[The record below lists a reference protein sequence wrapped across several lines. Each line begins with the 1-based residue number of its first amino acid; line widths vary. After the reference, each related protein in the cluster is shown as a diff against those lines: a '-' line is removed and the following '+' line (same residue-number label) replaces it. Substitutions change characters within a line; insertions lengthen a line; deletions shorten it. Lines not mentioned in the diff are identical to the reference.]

1 MVAKEARSGQTLCIW
16 QDELAELAV
25 PPFDTGA
32 DALFVAYY
40 ASAEIG
46 CFLALGWEPPSRI
59 LDLFTE
65 FRAETNGVRPTHGNG
80 LLGALSYFGL
90 PMMGGDEKT
99 TMRDLVLTGGPWT
112 DDEQVAILN
121 YCQGDVEALLRLLP
135 AMAGWLAPA
144 GKNDS
149 QRLGQ
154 ALLRGRYMAAVAG
167 MEHIGTPID
176 TGSLRR
182 LQNGWDGIKLALIQE
197 VDNDFGVYDG
207 QTFKAARFEDWL
219 ISNQIPW
226 TRLPTGRLAMD
237 DDTFRQM
244 AKAYPRIAP
253 LRELR
258 HALGALRLNK
268 LQVGEDGRN
277 RCLLSPFAA
286 KTGRN
291 QPSNAKFI
299 FGPSRWFRCLI
310 KPKDGWGIAYL
321 DFSSQ
326 EIAIAA
332 ALSGDQALIEA
343 YLSGD
348 PYMEFAKQAG
358 LAPPDATKDTHKDVR
373 NRCKQIVLGVGYG
386 MGPEAMAQRAGI
398 SAVEAR
404 DLLRHHHETY
414 RVFWAWSED
423 NVNVALVG
431 GTLKTVYGWPLRC
444 GPGKEPNP
452 RSLLNFPMQAN
463 GAEMLRLAAC
473 LATEAGLR
481 VCAPIHDALL
491 LEAPLEQLDEDV
503 RRLSTIMSDA
513 SKMVMGAL
521 SCRVD
526 VDIVRYPDRYR
537 DDGGGGMWD
546 RVMGLLDT
554 LEAGDAE

>member
-1 MVAKEARSGQTLCIW
+1 
-16 QDELAELAV
+16 
-25 PPFDTGA
+25 
-32 DALFVAYY
+32 
-40 ASAEIG
+40 
-46 CFLALGWEPPSRI
+46 
-59 LDLFTE
+59 
-65 FRAETNGVRPTHGNG
+65 
-80 LLGALSYFGL
+80 
-90 PMMGGDEKT
+90 
-99 TMRDLVLTGGPWT
+99 
-112 DDEQVAILN
+112 
-121 YCQGDVEALLRLLP
+121 
-135 AMAGWLAPA
+135 
-144 GKNDS
+144 
-149 QRLGQ
+149 
-154 ALLRGRYMAAVAG
+154 
-167 MEHIGTPID
+167 
-176 TGSLRR
+176 
-182 LQNGWDGIKLALIQE
+182 
-197 VDNDFGVYDG
+197 
-207 QTFKAARFEDWL
+207 
-219 ISNQIPW
+219 
-226 TRLPTGRLAMD
+226 
-237 DDTFRQM
+237 M

>member
-197 VDNDFGVYDG
+197 VDKDFGVYDG